1 MKTTKIL
8 ALLLALVMVLSLAAC
23 GSSSSAP
30 AAEEPA
36 PAAEE
41 AAPVAEVAAPAAEE
55 AAEEAVEET
64 MEEVVADGE
73 VVADDGTV
81 VTFDNFMDYTYANMG
96 LSVGLVNASAGQE
109 FLVSYGNNVVDTY
122 ESMGIS
128 ATVQCCESI
137 TEQIEA
143 IENYTAQ
150 GVDLIYIMC
159 YDAAAEQ
166 AAVEA
171 ARAQGIKVFM
181 VASTPNG
188 AYEIDGY
195 FEIPNEYYGQL
206 TAQGA
211 IDWLDVNYPD
221 AEDGSIK
228 TAVIA
233 ETSAAD
239 GTVRYAGIIDTLEA
253 DPRIDIVYTSTN
265 SDSIEEGTAA
275 MEEAYALDPTIQL
288 VVCMQGAPAIGANSV
303 ITAQKDVDLDSIC
316 VVAGEWSDSI
326 GELMEESVTGD
337 GTSCVRVSVGTG
349 VPTNTADGTYLEMQA
364 AAALVTGVFPE
375 PVVFDTVVAACYAWD
390 YYA

>member
-1 MKTTKIL
+1 MEMKKLL
-8 ALLLALVMVLSLAAC
+8 ALLLAMTMALALAAC
-23 GSSSSAP
+23 GARTENTPVEEGSA
-30 AAEEPA
+30 ASEPA
-36 PAAEE
+36 E
-41 AAPVAEVAAPAAEE
+41 APAAEE
-55 AAEEAVEET
+55 AAEETAEGVVKVGVEDLAAT
-64 MEEVVADGE
+64 GE

-96 LSVGLVNASAGQE
+96 LTVGIVNASAGQE
-109 FLVSYGNNVVDTY
+109 FLVSYGNRAVEIY
-122 ESMGIS
+122 KGMGIS
-128 ATVQCCESI
+128 ASVQCCESI

-171 ARAQGIKVFM
+171 ARAKGIKVFM

-188 AYEIDGY
+188 DYEIDGY

-206 TAQGA
+206 TAQGGM
-211 IDWLDVNYPD
+211 DWLDLNYPD
-221 AEDGSIK
+221 AEAGGIK

-239 GTVRYAGIIDTLEA
+239 GTVRYGGITEALEA

-275 MEEAYALDPTIQL
+275 MEEALALDPSIQL

-303 ITAQKDVDLDSIC
+303 VTAQKDVDLDSVCI
-316 VVAGEWSDSI
+316 VAGEWSDSI
-326 GELMEESVTGD
+326 GELMEESVTD
-337 GTSCVRVSVGTG
+337 SGTSCVRVCVGTG
-349 VPTNTADGTYLEMQA
+349 VPTNTSDGTYLEMQA
-364 AAALVTGVFPE
+364 AAALVTGVYPE
-375 PVVFDTVVAACYAWD
+375 PVVFDTVIATCCAWE

>member
-1 MKTTKIL
+1 MEMKKLL
-8 ALLLALVMVLSLAAC
+8 ALLLAMTMALALAAC
-23 GSSSSAP
+23 GARTENTPVEEGSA
-30 AAEEPA
+30 AAEPA
-36 PAAEE
+36 E
-41 AAPVAEVAAPAAEE
+41 APAAEE
-55 AAEEAVEET
+55 AAEETAEGVVKVGVEDLAAT
-64 MEEVVADGE
+64 GE

-96 LSVGLVNASAGQE
+96 LTVGIVNASAGQE
-109 FLVSYGNNVVDTY
+109 FLVSYGNRAVEIY
-122 ESMGIS
+122 EGMGIS
-128 ATVQCCESI
+128 ASVQCCESI

-171 ARAQGIKVFM
+171 ARAKGIKVFM

-188 AYEIDGY
+188 DYEIDGY

-206 TAQGA
+206 IAQGGM
-211 IDWLDVNYPD
+211 DWLDLNYPD
-221 AEDGSIK
+221 AEAGGIK

-239 GTVRYAGIIDTLEA
+239 GTVRYGGITEVLEA

-275 MEEAYALDPTIQL
+275 MEEALALDPSIQL

-303 ITAQKDVDLDSIC
+303 VTAQKDVDLDSVCI
-316 VVAGEWSDSI
+316 VAGEWSDSI
-326 GELMEESVTGD
+326 GELMEESVTD
-337 GTSCVRVSVGTG
+337 SGTSCVRVCVGTG
-349 VPTNTADGTYLEMQA
+349 VPTNTSDGTYLEMQA
-364 AAALVTGVFPE
+364 AAALVTGVYPE
-375 PVVFDTVVAACYAWD
+375 PVVFDTVIATCCAWE

>member
-1 MKTTKIL
+1 MEMKKLL
-8 ALLLALVMVLSLAAC
+8 ALLLAMTMALALAAC
-23 GSSSSAP
+23 GARTENTPVEEGSA
-30 AAEEPA
+30 ASEPA
-36 PAAEE
+36 E
-41 AAPVAEVAAPAAEE
+41 APAAEE
-55 AAEEAVEET
+55 AAEETAEGVVKVGVEDLAAT
-64 MEEVVADGE
+64 GE

-96 LSVGLVNASAGQE
+96 LTVGIVNASAGQE
-109 FLVSYGNNVVDTY
+109 FLVSYGNRAVEIY
-122 ESMGIS
+122 EGMGIS
-128 ATVQCCESI
+128 ASVQCCESI

-171 ARAQGIKVFM
+171 ARAKGIKVFM

-188 AYEIDGY
+188 DYEIDGY

-206 TAQGA
+206 TAQGGM
-211 IDWLDVNYPD
+211 DWLDLNYPD
-221 AEDGSIK
+221 AEAGGIK

-239 GTVRYAGIIDTLEA
+239 GTVRYGGITEVLEA

-275 MEEAYALDPTIQL
+275 MEEALALDPSIQL

-303 ITAQKDVDLDSIC
+303 VTAQKDVDLDSVCI
-316 VVAGEWSDSI
+316 VAGEWSDSI
-326 GELMEESVTGD
+326 GELMEESVTD
-337 GTSCVRVSVGTG
+337 SGTSCVRVCVGTG
-349 VPTNTADGTYLEMQA
+349 VPTNTSDGTYLEMQA
-364 AAALVTGVFPE
+364 AAALVTGVYPE
-375 PVVFDTVVAACYAWD
+375 PVVFDTVIATCCAWE